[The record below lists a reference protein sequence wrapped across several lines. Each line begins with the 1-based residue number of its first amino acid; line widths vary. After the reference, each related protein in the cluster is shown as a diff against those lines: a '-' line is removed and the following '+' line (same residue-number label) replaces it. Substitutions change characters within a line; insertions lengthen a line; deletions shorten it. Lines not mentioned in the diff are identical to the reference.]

1 MAKPKKA
8 DIQKL
13 HAITTARNRYGLAIG
28 DQGLHEIVNKI
39 QRGESEFVMTRTRR
53 VVIHKVTYNGV
64 DVFVAYDRIRHTI
77 CTFLLPE
84 HIEQYKK
91 ESENENTQDNH
102 NHQVLS

>member
-13 HAITTARNRYGLAIG
+13 HAISAARNRYGLAIG
-28 DQGLHEIVNKI
+28 DSGLREIVNKI
-39 QRGESEFVMTRTRR
+39 QNKESEFVMTRTRR
-53 VVIHKVTYNGV
+53 VVIHKVAYGGV
-64 DVFVAYDRIRHTI
+64 DVFVAYDRIRHTV

-91 ESENENTQDNH
+91 ESENVSQQD
-102 NHQVLS
+102 